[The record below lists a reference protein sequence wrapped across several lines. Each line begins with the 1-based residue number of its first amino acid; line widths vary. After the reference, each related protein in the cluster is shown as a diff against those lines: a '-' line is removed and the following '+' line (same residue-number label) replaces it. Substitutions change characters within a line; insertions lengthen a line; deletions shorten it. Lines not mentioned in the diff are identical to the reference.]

1 MIYSRLRCC
10 KRKIGDAEGDRV
22 SCSKSQLQKW
32 RRREGKEKGNGERK
46 KGKERRDDDGGPDE
60 DDSEVDSGDGV
71 LLVATGMETQP
82 HQEEENSRGR
92 RKNGYVNA
100 LF

>member
-1 MIYSRLRCC
+1 MRLLMIDNL
-10 KRKIGDAEGDRV
+10 DEND
-22 SCSKSQLQKW
+22 SKV
-32 RRREGKEKGNGERK
+32 
-46 KGKERRDDDGGPDE
+46 DG
-60 DDSEVDSGDGV
+60 SYGV
-71 LLVATGMETQP
+71 LLVATGTETQP